1 MIPRMSI
8 SAKTPFRLFATL
20 SSMMFLLF
28 FVWGSWFASV
38 GIFMTAAGMSDYIGW
53 AYSTTP
59 IAAIV
64 TPFFMG
70 VFADRFMNAE
80 RLQGILLIV
89 SGACIAIAPKFA
101 SSETPVIFVGIL
113 LLHALCFMPTLG
125 LSNTI
130 CLKHLGDP
138 EKDYPIVRVFAT
150 LGWIAAGL
158 LISKV
163 LKADATVTQFYVSA
177 IAAGVVGV
185 FSFLM
190 PKTPP
195 PSQGGRIS
203 FGDICGAETF
213 PYFKKAAF
221 AVFMIAS
228 LLAAVAMMPYWANG
242 GTFLFQSGIKE
253 TAAFLTYGQM
263 AELVVLAFILPLFI
277 KKFGIKWTMIIGMS
291 CWIVRYVLFSVAA
304 GGYAD
309 AGLEIGSVESAPSN
323 LMPLLFAAVVL
334 HGFAYD
340 FVFISGY
347 LYVDKAVDEK
357 VRAQAQGLLTVA
369 TQGLG
374 FLLSSQIFSTII
386 YNRSIGENAT
396 FPAWK
401 SFWLIPSIYLL
412 VVLVFF
418 CFLFRPKPKNNLP
431 AES

>member
-1 MIPRMSI
+1 
-8 SAKTPFRLFATL
+8 
-20 SSMMFLLF
+20 MMFVLF
-28 FVWGSWFASV
+28 FVWGAWFASV

-70 VFADRFMNAE
+70 VFADRYMNAE
-80 RLQGILLIV
+80 RLQGILLLV
-89 SGACIAIAPKFA
+89 SGLCIAIAPKFA
-101 SSETPVIFVGIL
+101 SAETPWIFIGIL

-150 LGWIAAGL
+150 LGWIAAGIL
-158 LISKV
+158 VSKG

-177 IAAGVVGV
+177 IAAGVVGI
-185 FSFLM
+185 FSFFV
-190 PKTPP
+190 PRTPP
-195 PSQGGRIS
+195 PAKGGGIS
-203 FGDICGAETF
+203 IGDMFGAGTF
-213 PYFKKAAF
+213 PYFKKPAF

-242 GTFLFQSGIKE
+242 GTFLFQSGIVE

-277 KKFGIKWTMIIGMS
+277 KKFGIKWTMIIGMA
-291 CWIVRYVLFSVAA
+291 CWIVRYVLFSLAA

-309 AGLEIGSVESAPSN
+309 AGLEIGSLTSAPSN
-323 LMPLLFAAVVL
+323 LMPLLFGAVIL

-347 LYVDKAVDEK
+347 LYIDKIVSEK

-374 FLLSSQIFSTII
+374 FLLSSQIFATFIF
-386 YNRSIGENAT
+386 NRSVGAEAT
-396 FPAWK
+396 FPEWK
-401 SFWLIPSIYLL
+401 SFWLIPSIYLV

-418 CFLFRPKPKNNLP
+418 CFMFRPKKENDKS
-431 AES
+431 AEESASS